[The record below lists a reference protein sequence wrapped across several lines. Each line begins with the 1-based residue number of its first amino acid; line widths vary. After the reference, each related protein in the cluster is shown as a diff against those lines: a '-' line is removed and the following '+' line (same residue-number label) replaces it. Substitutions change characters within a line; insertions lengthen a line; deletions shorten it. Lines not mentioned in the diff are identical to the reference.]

1 MAGVFHRKGRLETF
15 ENGLE
20 AGEDVLRLGA
30 LGGGPPTD
38 VKVVEPDA
46 RPDEGWRLVRPAEA
60 LPRRVHRHNGA
71 LGIEDGDMGRK
82 GIKPCLHPP
91 LRCVEWVR

>member
-20 AGEDVLRLGA
+20 AGEDVLRFGA

-46 RPDEGWRLVRPAEA
+46 CPDEGWRLVRPAEA
-60 LPRRVHRHNGA
+60 LPRRVDRDNGA
-71 LGIEDGDMGRK
+71 LGIEDGNVGRE
-82 GIKPCLHPP
+82 GIKPRLYPR
-91 LRCVEWVR
+91 LRYVERVR